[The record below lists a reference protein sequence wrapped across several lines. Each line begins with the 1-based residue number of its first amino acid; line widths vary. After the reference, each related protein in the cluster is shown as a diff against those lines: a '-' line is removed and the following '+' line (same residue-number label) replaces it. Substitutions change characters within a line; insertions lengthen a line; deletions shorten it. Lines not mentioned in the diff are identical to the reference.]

1 MIHSAT
7 LVDAYLLSSCDL
19 WHVNVAEV
27 NKWHHRKTTIH
38 VHAEN
43 SNGTTVGR
51 VFKFKS
57 FPWSFL
63 TGVLRHGSSKME
75 NKFGLDC
82 AAVVQNS
89 VILLQTIDDCCD
101 QAC

>member
-1 MIHSAT
+1 MLIFSLPVIFGMST
-7 LVDAYLLSSCDL
+7 SLKSINGITEKQQV
-19 WHVNVAEV
+19 
-27 NKWHHRKTTIH
+27 TMH

-57 FPWSFL
+57 FP
-63 TGVLRHGSSKME
+63 

-101 QAC
+101 QHTLAC